1 MVCPFRVAKDMWNEW
16 TVSIGIRRRKIY
28 PLIFCNLFLVIVKCC
43 YGNMNRQTC
52 IHTTCL
58 SITKFAIEVIPRK
71 RNVEIMSKP
80 ETKIWNV
87 LCFGMW
93 NLHR

>member
-1 MVCPFRVAKDMWNEW
+1 MVCPFRVAKDKWNEW
-16 TVSIGIRRRKIY
+16 TVSIA
-28 PLIFCNLFLVIVKCC
+28 IVKCC

-52 IHTTCL
+52 IHTTCP

-80 ETKIWNV
+80 ETKIWDV
-87 LCFGMW
+87 LRFGMW
-93 NLHR
+93 NVHR